1 MKMRLGSVLA
11 SSLAVALAGPVG
23 ADAAT
28 HHAAA
33 HRHRAH
39 GAGAGPSG
47 STGSTGTP
55 LTGTTL
61 SSATAAA
68 LAAVPGTVS
77 SATTETDGAGA
88 YAVVVTKSDGSR
100 VRVIESASFA
110 VLSTAATNC
119 R

>member
-1 MKMRLGSVLA
+1 MKRRLGSVLVT
-11 SSLAVALAGPVG
+11 SMAVALAGPVA

-28 HHAAA
+28 HHTTV
-33 HRHRAH
+33 HRH
-39 GAGAGPSG
+39 GARSAQAG
-47 STGSTGTP
+47 STGSTGSTETA

-61 SSATAAA
+61 SSATTAA

-88 YAVVVTKSDGSR
+88 YEVIVTTSNGSR
-100 VRVIESASFA
+100 VKVVENASFT
-110 VLSTAATNC
+110 VLSTAATSC